1 MLTYLPRIR
10 QFAGNIETDMRNIPL
25 MQKKSAP
32 TVLVVD
38 DEALIRWSLTEMLGE
53 RGYEVT
59 EAGNARTAVAA
70 IESAEEPFDVV
81 LLDYRLPDSADL
93 RLLEKVRHLAPSSQ
107 VIMITAH
114 NSPELAQGAAALGA
128 YRVISKPFEV
138 ESLAALV
145 NQARTRSARK
155 LTSRSSILN
164 GQTNDSRRRRRA
176 AHSLVAER
184 SSHAGWVSC
193 RRGVRRQPRRSRSIA
208 RE

>member
-1 MLTYLPRIR
+1 MLTYLPRI
-10 QFAGNIETDMRNIPL
+10 QQSPADLESKMRNITL
-25 MQKKSAP
+25 MAKKSAP

-53 RGYEVT
+53 RGYAVT
-59 EAGNARTAVAA
+59 EAADARMAVAA
-70 IESAEEPFDVV
+70 IQKAVYPFDVV

-93 RLLEKVRHLAPSSQ
+93 RLLEKVRHLAPTSQ

-145 NQARTRSARK
+145 NQARTDRS
-155 LTSRSSILN
+155 
-164 GQTNDSRRRRRA
+164 
-176 AHSLVAER
+176 
-184 SSHAGWVSC
+184 
-193 RRGVRRQPRRSRSIA
+193 
-208 RE
+208 

>member
-1 MLTYLPRIR
+1 MLTYLPGIE
-10 QFAGNIETDMRNIPL
+10 QFPVNLDMRNIPH

-38 DEALIRWSLTEMLGE
+38 DEALIRWSLSEMLGE

-59 EAGNARTAVAA
+59 EAENARTAMAA
-70 IESAEEPFDVV
+70 IENAEHPFDVV
-81 LLDYRLPDSADL
+81 LLDYRLPDSGDL
-93 RLLEKVRHLAPSSQ
+93 RVLEKVRHLAPSSQ

-145 NQARTRSARK
+145 NQAR
-155 LTSRSSILN
+155 
-164 GQTNDSRRRRRA
+164 D
-176 AHSLVAER
+176 ER
-184 SSHAGWVSC
+184 S
-193 RRGVRRQPRRSRSIA
+193 
-208 RE
+208 